1 MTVQSRALAIAGAA
15 ALSAAI
21 AFAGTAKAETVIE
34 LAQTG
39 CQLVETEDGV
49 KHGSTPA
56 SAKDY
61 MINLKPSDYLY
72 SCPLNPTLDY
82 KLVVQG

>member
-21 AFAGTAKAETVIE
+21 AFAGAAKAETVIE
-34 LAQTG
+34 LTQTG
-39 CQLVETEDGV
+39 CQFVEAEGGV

-56 SAKDY
+56 SAQDY
-61 MINLKPSDYLY
+61 VIDLKPGEYLY

-82 KLVVQG
+82 KLVVRG